1 MIIIKISV
9 IGNGH
14 VGMAVFGRLIYM
26 QGLNELAL
34 IGRNVKKVTG
44 EVEDYLD
51 AGILDD
57 GAPIRLSA
65 GSYDAVEGSDVII
78 YAAGPSV
85 SAWQSRLDILD
96 ANTKAAEE
104 IFTAIRPYCK
114 KACVVCISNPID
126 VLTYLIP
133 QYADMSPERVMG
145 TGTLLDSARLKR
157 FIANLFDISPRSIEA
172 YALGEH
178 GFSAVVMWSS
188 IRIGGLSLDEYAEK
202 MIGKD
207 VKVNKEMLLKKMRD
221 AGYKIHDQKGSTA
234 YGVAN
239 SAARIASAIIH
250 DKREIMPVSTSLI
263 DKYGFGDHGACSLPC
278 IIGKGGIMETIKL
291 TMTNDE
297 EMALNNSA
305 KIVRKVIDDYE
316 LSRKAK

>member
-1 MIIIKISV
+1 MKISV

-26 QGLNELAL
+26 QGVNELAL
-34 IGRNVKKVTG
+34 IGRNVKKVQG
-44 EVEDYLD
+44 EVADYLD

-57 GAPIRLSA
+57 GAPLELTA
-65 GSYDAVEGSDVII
+65 GSYDEVAGSDVII
-78 YAAGPSV
+78 YTAGPSV
-85 SAWQSRLDILD
+85 SAWQNRLDILD

-133 QYADMSPERVMG
+133 QYADMDPARVMG

-157 FIANLFDISPRSIEA
+157 FIADLFDVAPRSIEA
-172 YALGEH
+172 VALGEH
-178 GFSAVVMWSS
+178 GFTAAVMWNS
-188 IRIGGLSLDEYAEK
+188 IRIGGLSLDDYAEK

-207 VKVNKEMLLKKMRD
+207 VKINKDSLQKKMRD

-250 DKREIMPVSTSLI
+250 DKREIMPVSTSLVE
-263 DKYGFGDHGACSLPC
+263 KYGFSHGACSLPC
-278 IIGKGGIMETIKL
+278 IIGRGGVMDTVKFS
-291 TMTNDE
+291 MSPE
-297 EMALNNSA
+297 EEAALAVSF
-305 KIVRKVIDDYE
+305 KTVQQVILDFE
-316 LSRKAK
+316 KSRKA